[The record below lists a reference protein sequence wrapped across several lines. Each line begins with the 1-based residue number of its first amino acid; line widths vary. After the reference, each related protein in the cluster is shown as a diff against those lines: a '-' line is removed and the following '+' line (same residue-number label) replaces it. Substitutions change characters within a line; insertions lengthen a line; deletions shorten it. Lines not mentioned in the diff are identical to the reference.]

1 MRNWPTIDW
10 RSLTVQMVLSF
21 TALVLLTAAAVGLPA
36 IILIRNQV
44 ERQAWAQVNQGIQA
58 TQALYTATQSNIN
71 DLATLTA
78 QRPTLKQL
86 LAQDDVEL
94 LSEYLQTLQTGTDLD
109 LLLVCD
115 NDRQLLA
122 QTEQTL
128 DERVCDSA
136 EEGGFHLLSSEAGEQ
151 IWLLATD
158 DIEDGTAV
166 SGRVVVGLALD
177 DDFARQLQNRTG
189 LEHTLLADGLPLA
202 SSLAGGATSWLEGSH
217 RTVEDNIAGF
227 GDAAEFD
234 LNGQLYYVS
243 RISAI
248 DPNFDDEVA
257 LDVTDVVATERR
269 LMAILLASI
278 VLVAL
283 FGSVLGVFLARRVGR
298 PLTKLANAAEVFST
312 GDLDRSVYVE
322 AQVREVSQLS
332 RALENARI
340 DLQQSVTELRH
351 AKVWTDNLLE
361 AINEG
366 IVTLD
371 RDGYITFFSPGAERI
386 TGLSREEVLH
396 KHCDQVFQVVDTDE
410 RFSRN
415 LPPPDRQIKSTVV
428 LADGRIATLS
438 LTGARLIPPES
449 GETEIALVFRDVSE
463 AEMVHHLIG
472 EFLANI
478 THEFRTPISALAAST
493 ELLLDQAD
501 DLKPDELRNL
511 LNSLHMGI
519 VGLQTLVDN
528 LLESA
533 RLEAGR
539 FRVFPRPVELGEIIA
554 DATRI
559 MQPLLNRRGQRLVV
573 ELPANIPVVQADSR
587 RITQVLVNLLSN
599 ANKYSPDETEIAI
612 QVNLDGD
619 WARIAVADQGPGI
632 SADFRPSLFRRFA
645 RPETGT
651 GKSRYGAGL
660 GLPVV
665 KAIVE
670 AHGGEV
676 GLDDRPEGGSV
687 FWFTLSKAENS
698 WAQSHHHE

>member
-1 MRNWPTIDW
+1 MGNWPTIDW
-10 RSLTVQMVLSF
+10 RSLTVQMVLSI
-21 TALVLLTAAAVGLPA
+21 TVLVLLTAAAVGLPA
-36 IILIRNQV
+36 IILIQNQV

-58 TQALYTATQSNIN
+58 TQALYTANQGSIG

-86 LAQDDVEL
+86 LSQGDAVL
-94 LSEYLQTLQTGTDLD
+94 LSDYLQTLQTGTDLD

-115 NDRQLLA
+115 NDQQPLA
-122 QTEQTL
+122 WAGESL
-128 DERVCDSA
+128 DEKICNSDQEA
-136 EEGGFHLLSSEAGEQ
+136 GFYILSSEAEKL

-158 DIEDGTAV
+158 TLKDGETV
-166 SGRVVVGLALD
+166 LGRVVVGVSLD
-177 DDFARQLQNRTG
+177 DEFAQQMQNQTG
-189 LEHTLLADGLPLA
+189 LEHTLLADGQPLA
-202 SSLAGGATSWLEGSH
+202 SSIAGGASSWAEGTH
-217 RTVEDNIAGF
+217 KTIEDSNYSF
-227 GDAAEFD
+227 GDAAEFE
-234 LNGQLYYVS
+234 LNGQPYYVS
-243 RISAI
+243 RITTI
-248 DPNFDDEVA
+248 DPDFDDEVA
-257 LDVTDVVATERR
+257 LNVTDVVATEQR
-269 LMAILLASI
+269 IVGLLVGSI
-278 VLVAL
+278 VIVAL
-283 FGSVLGVFLARRVGR
+283 IGSVLGVFLARRVGR

-312 GDLDRSVYVE
+312 GNLDSSVHVE
-322 AQVREVSQLS
+322 AKVREISQLAQ
-332 RALENARI
+332 ALENARI
-340 DLQQSVTELRH
+340 DLQHSVAELRQ

-371 RDGYITFFSPGAERI
+371 RYGYITFFSPGAERI
-386 TGLSREEVLH
+386 IGLSQEEVLH
-396 KHCDQVFQVVDTDE
+396 QHCDQVFQVVDTDE

-415 LPPPDRQIKSTVV
+415 LPPPDRQIKSTVI

-438 LTGARLIPPES
+438 LTGAQLVPPDSDDAEM
-449 GETEIALVFRDVSE
+449 ALVFRDVSE
-463 AEMVHHLIG
+463 AEMVHHFMG

-511 LNSLHMGI
+511 LNALYMGI

-539 FRVFPRPVELGEIIA
+539 FRVFPRPIELGEIIA
-554 DATRI
+554 DATHI
-559 MQPLLNRRGQRLVV
+559 MQPLLIRHRKQLLV
-573 ELPANIPVVQADSR
+573 ELPTIIPVVQADSR

-599 ANKYSPDETEIAI
+599 ANKYSPDNTEIAI
-612 QVNLDGD
+612 HVTEDGD
-619 WARIAVADQGPGI
+619 RVCIAVSDEGTGI
-632 SADFRPSLFRRFA
+632 SDDFRPSLFRRFV
-645 RPETGT
+645 RPESGT

-676 GLDDRPEGGSV
+676 GVDNRPEGGSV
-687 FWFTLSKAENS
+687 FWFTLSKVDDS
-698 WAQSHHHE
+698 

>member
-1 MRNWPTIDW
+1 MGNWPTIDW
-10 RSLTVQMVLSF
+10 RSLTVQMVLSI

-36 IILIRNQV
+36 IILIQNQV

-58 TQALYTATQSNIN
+58 TQALYTANQVSIS

-86 LAQDDVEL
+86 LSQGDAVL
-94 LSEYLQTLQTGTDLD
+94 LSDYLQTLRTGTDLD

-115 NDRQLLA
+115 NDQQPLA
-122 QTEQTL
+122 WAGESL
-128 DERVCDSA
+128 DEKICNSDQEA
-136 EEGGFHLLSSEAGEQ
+136 GFYILSSEAEKL

-158 DIEDGTAV
+158 AIKDGETV
-166 SGRVVVGLALD
+166 LGRVVVGVALD
-177 DDFARQLQNRTG
+177 DEFAQQMQNQTG
-189 LEHTLLADGLPLA
+189 LEHTLLVDGQPLA
-202 SSLAGGATSWLEGSH
+202 SSIAGGASSWVEGTH
-217 RTVEDNIAGF
+217 KTIEDNIYSF
-227 GDAAEFD
+227 GDAGEFE
-234 LNGQLYYVS
+234 LNGQPYYVS
-243 RISAI
+243 RITTI

-257 LDVTDVVATERR
+257 LNVTDVVATEQR
-269 LMAILLASI
+269 IVGLLVGSI
-278 VLVAL
+278 VIVAL
-283 FGSVLGVFLARRVGR
+283 IGSVLGVFLARRVGR

-312 GDLDRSVYVE
+312 GNLDSSVHVE
-322 AQVREVSQLS
+322 AKVREISQLAQ
-332 RALENARI
+332 ALENARI
-340 DLQQSVTELRH
+340 DLQHSVAELRQ

-371 RDGYITFFSPGAERI
+371 RYGYITFFSPGAERI
-386 TGLSREEVLH
+386 IGLSQEEVLH
-396 KHCDQVFQVVDTDE
+396 QHCDQVFQVVDTDE

-438 LTGARLIPPES
+438 LTGARLVPPDSDDAEM
-449 GETEIALVFRDVSE
+449 ALVFRDVSE
-463 AEMVHHLIG
+463 AELVHHFMG

-511 LNSLHMGI
+511 LNALYMGI

-539 FRVFPRPVELGEIIA
+539 FRVFPRPIELGEIIA
-554 DATRI
+554 DATHI
-559 MQPLLNRRGQRLVV
+559 MQPLLIRHRKQLLV
-573 ELPANIPVVQADSR
+573 ELPTIIPVVQADSR

-599 ANKYSPDETEIAI
+599 ANKYSPDNTEIAI
-612 QVNLDGD
+612 HVTEDGD
-619 WARIAVADQGPGI
+619 RVRIAVTDQGPGI
-632 SADFRPSLFRRFA
+632 SADFRPSLFRRFV
-645 RPETGT
+645 RPESGA
-651 GKSRYGAGL
+651 GKTRYGAGL

-665 KAIVE
+665 KAIIE

-676 GLDDRPEGGSV
+676 GVDDRPEGGSV
-687 FWFTLSKAENS
+687 FWFTLSKVDDS
-698 WAQSHHHE
+698 

>member
-1 MRNWPTIDW
+1 MNHLRDLPVGNRPTIDW
-10 RSLTVQMVLSF
+10 RSLTAQMVLIF
-21 TALVLLTAAAVGLPA
+21 TALVLLAAAAVGLPA

-44 ERQAWAQVNQGIQA
+44 ERQAWAQVDQGIQA
-58 TQALYTATQSNIN
+58 AQALYAATQSNIN
-71 DLATLTA
+71 GLATLTA
-78 QRPTLKQL
+78 QRPTLKL
-86 LAQDDVEL
+86 LLSQDDAGL
-94 LSEYLQTLQTGTDLD
+94 ISEYLQTLQAGTDLD
-109 LLLVCD
+109 LLIVCD
-115 NDRQLLA
+115 NNRQPLA
-122 QTEQTL
+122 RTGQTL
-128 DERVCDSA
+128 DERGCDSA
-136 EEGGFHLLSSEAGEQ
+136 LGGGFYILSSEAGEHL
-151 IWLLATD
+151 WLLATANL
-158 DIEDGTAV
+158 EDGAAV
-166 SGRVVVGLALD
+166 LGSVVVGLALD
-177 DDFARQLQNRTG
+177 DEFARQLQNQTG
-189 LEHTLLADGLPLA
+189 LEHTLLVDEQPLA
-202 SSLAGGATSWLEGSH
+202 SSIAGGATSWVEGKH
-217 RTVEDNIAGF
+217 RIIEEGVNGF
-227 GDAAEFD
+227 GDAAEFE
-234 LNGQLYYVS
+234 LNGQPYYVS
-243 RISAI
+243 RITTI
-248 DPNFDDEVA
+248 DPSFDDEVA

-269 LMAILLASI
+269 LMAILVTSI
-278 VLVAL
+278 LLVAL

-298 PLTKLANAAEVFST
+298 PLAKLANAAEVFSS
-312 GDLDRSVYVE
+312 GDLDRSVYVK

-340 DLQQSVTELRH
+340 DLQQSVTELRQ
-351 AKVWTDNLLE
+351 AKAWADNLLE

-371 RDGYITFFSPGAERI
+371 RDGHITFFSPGAERI

-396 KHCDQVFQVVDTDE
+396 KHCDQVFQVADTDE

-428 LADGRIATLS
+428 LADGRVATLS
-438 LTGARLIPPES
+438 LTGAHLIPPKS
-449 GETEIALVFRDVSE
+449 DETEIALVFRDVSE

-478 THEFRTPISALAAST
+478 THEFRTPISALAASA

-539 FRVFPRPVELGEIIA
+539 FRVFPRPIELGEIIA
-554 DATRI
+554 EATHI

-573 ELPANIPVVQADSR
+573 ELPVTIPVVRADSR

-599 ANKYSPDETEIAI
+599 ANKYSPDDTEIAI
-612 QVNLDGD
+612 QVCVDGD
-619 WARIAVADQGPGI
+619 WARVAVADQGPGI
-632 SADFRPSLFRRFA
+632 SADFRSSLFRRFA
-645 RPETGT
+645 RPESGT

-676 GLDDRPEGGSV
+676 GLDDRPDGGAV
-687 FWFTLSKAENS
+687 FWFTLSKAGKS
-698 WAQSHHHE
+698 